1 MKTNSSSPNALSIA
15 LLSRP
20 ETVFKVSDVAML
32 TGVTDPLSIA
42 QRLHYAVR
50 NGYLVSPRKGFY
62 ARPGYSME
70 EMACRLYVPS
80 YISLEYVLQRA
91 GVIFQYG
98 SEITAAGRFTREV
111 NVDGSTILYR
121 KVKDSILL
129 NTAGIERGA
138 INIATKERAFL
149 DMLYLNAN
157 CHFDNPRLLDRARV
171 EYLLPVYNSATL
183 TKRAK
188 TILDNV

>member
-1 MKTNSSSPNALSIA
+1 MENKSSSPNALSLA

-62 ARPGYSME
+62 ARPGFSME

-80 YISLEYVLQRA
+80 YISLEYVLQRE

-98 SEITAAGRFTREV
+98 SEITAVGRFCREV
-111 NVDGSTILYR
+111 NINGSTILYR
-121 KVKDSILL
+121 KIKDSILL
-129 NTAGIERGA
+129 NPVGVELGT
-138 INIATKERAFL
+138 INLATKERAFL

-157 CHFDNPRLLDRARV
+157 CHFDNPRLLDRDKV
-171 EYLLPVYNSATL
+171 EGLLPVYNSVTL

-188 TILDNV
+188 NILDNV